1 MEGKEVKIS
10 LALGNDDSSEK
21 VENKTDTTLQ
31 QDHVFKILQENVPWQ
46 SETIPSISKALFDTK
61 STKQN
66 EISFT
71 WLFMQGNDFI
81 SKRRL
86 ALAIAESVF
95 GSADL
100 VLQLDMLKK
109 ETLIAPCSEMLLGAL
124 RKHQQLVVLIE
135 NVDSADT
142 QFMKFLSDG
151 YEKGKFETLSN
162 EEGNL
167 GQVIFILTK
176 GGSTSIEEKNKKTI
190 INLLWQ
196 INETKP
202 NFLSPKRKAEFD
214 LFSKIKNPR
223 IEENEKGLLISEQ
236 GSKKE
241 EFLRQSSF
249 NSNTLDLN
257 MKADEEEDGEDKA
270 IESSS
275 ISSNLTREIME
286 NPLKSNVFLD
296 SIENKFEFN
305 TSSDKDREKT
315 QFFLFKIKGSFEDVC
330 GKKKVVNFS
339 VDEKVIEDMCMGCCF
354 FTNQMFEKWLKDI
367 FQSSLETV
375 NLGGKEGIHFRLCL
389 GDSRNW
395 DSGFMDSSLPK
406 SIQVNYFI
414 E

>member
-21 VENKTDTTLQ
+21 VGNITDTALQ
-31 QDHVFKILQENVPWQ
+31 QAHVCKLLQENVPWQ

-61 STKQN
+61 STKLN
-66 EISFT
+66 EISFR
-71 WLFMQGNDFI
+71 WLFLQGNDFI

-86 ALAIAESVF
+86 ALGIAESVF

-109 ETLIAPCSEMLLGAL
+109 ETLIAPFSEMLLGAL

-162 EEGNL
+162 KEGNL

-176 GGSTSIEEKNKKTI
+176 GGSKSIEEKNQKTV

-196 INETKP
+196 ISETKP

-257 MKADEEEDGEDKA
+257 MKADEEEDGENKA

-275 ISSNLTREIME
+275 ISSD
-286 NPLKSNVFLD
+286 NPLNSNVFLD

-315 QFFLFKIKGSFEDVC
+315 EFFLFKIKGSFEDVC
-330 GKKKVVNFS
+330 GKKNVVNFS

-354 FTNQMFEKWLKDI
+354 FTNKMFEKWLKDI

-389 GDSRNW
+389 GDNRNW

>member
-21 VENKTDTTLQ
+21 VGNITDTALQ
-31 QDHVFKILQENVPWQ
+31 QAHVCKLLQENVPWQ

-71 WLFMQGNDFI
+71 WLFLQGNDFI

-86 ALAIAESVF
+86 ALGIAESVF

-109 ETLIAPCSEMLLGAL
+109 ETLIDPFSEMLLGSL

-162 EEGNL
+162 KEGNL

-176 GGSTSIEEKNKKTI
+176 GGSKSIEEKNQKTV

-196 INETKP
+196 ISETKP

-257 MKADEEEDGEDKA
+257 MKADEEEDGENKA

-275 ISSNLTREIME
+275 ISSD
-286 NPLKSNVFLD
+286 NPLNSNVFLD

-315 QFFLFKIKGSFEDVC
+315 EFFLLKIKGSFEDVC
-330 GKKKVVNFS
+330 GKKNVVNFS

-354 FTNQMFEKWLKDI
+354 FTNKMFEKWLKDI

-389 GDSRNW
+389 GDNRNW
-395 DSGFMDSSLPK
+395 DSGFIMDSSLPK

>member
-1 MEGKEVKIS
+1 MEGKEVRIS

-21 VENKTDTTLQ
+21 VGNITDTTLQ
-31 QDHVFKILQENVPWQ
+31 QTHVCKLLQENVPWQ

-66 EISFT
+66 EMSFT
-71 WLFMQGNDFI
+71 WLFLQGNDFI

-109 ETLIAPCSEMLLGAL
+109 ETLIAPYSGMLLGAS

-176 GGSTSIEEKNKKTI
+176 GGSTSIEEKNKKTV

-196 INETKP
+196 ISETKP
-202 NFLSPKRKAEFD
+202 SFLSPKRKAEFD

-275 ISSNLTREIME
+275 ISSNLTREIMD
-286 NPLKSNVFLD
+286 NPNVLLD

-305 TSSDKDREKT
+305 TSSDKDKEKT
-315 QFFLFKIKGSFEDVC
+315 EFFLFKIKGSFEDVC
-330 GKKKVVNFS
+330 GKKNVVNFS
-339 VDEKVIEDMCMGCCF
+339 VDEKVIEEMCMRCCCF
-354 FTNQMFEKWLKDI
+354 FTNKMFEKWLKDI
-367 FQSSLETV
+367 FQRSLETF

-389 GDSRNW
+389 GDNRNW